1 MGESEACLNARASLE
16 DIRSLKRD
24 FEVAYDLVASSGKQ
38 DDVEKA
44 QGLKRTL
51 EAKTKAL
58 QETLAIVEAE
68 HLFDLKHQYE
78 EQMAFLK
85 KTGLVETRKE
95 TDASGAEREVSFMTG
110 IDRKAYPLPSYDTL
124 VLRLAERK
132 ELLETKADQGFVKLL
147 LVPFGMSLDQMM
159 LRFRAYLLEYKQG
172 HAAFGRT
179 SPAVADASDEPGWNP
194 LYVWEDGYKSADTN
208 GTLIYDP
215 ISFDASHTGATKAEV
230 LARQETEKDTAQ
242 GWRVLLLQGGENGKE
257 FKGIPRGGQGKTEGT
272 KTPRKDIE
280 TGTGENPIT
289 PRDYLMGQLQG
300 SGDPGSPYHGE
311 SGMTPEEW
319 IVAFMAEL
327 EETGKP
333 MDNYQNGTDSI
344 AYLTGA
350 YFTASGNVPNGYW
363 YRDDR
368 QASVSGSDP
377 DRVVERIGVRSAV
390 RV

>member
-1 MGESEACLNARASLE
+1 
-16 DIRSLKRD
+16 
-24 FEVAYDLVASSGKQ
+24 
-38 DDVEKA
+38 
-44 QGLKRTL
+44 
-51 EAKTKAL
+51 
-58 QETLAIVEAE
+58 
-68 HLFDLKHQYE
+68 
-78 EQMAFLK
+78 
-85 KTGLVETRKE
+85 
-95 TDASGAEREVSFMTG
+95 MTG

-132 ELLETKADQGFVKLL
+132 ELLETKADQGFAKLL
-147 LVPFGMSLDQMM
+147 LVPFGMSLDQMI
-159 LRFRAYLLEYKQG
+159 LKFRAYLLEYKQG

-179 SPAVADASDEPGWNP
+179 NPAVADASDEPGWNP

-208 GTLIYDP
+208 GTLVYDP
-215 ISFDASHTGATKAEV
+215 VSFDASHTGATKAEV

-242 GWRVLLLQGGENGKE
+242 GWRVLLLQGGENGKK

-272 KTPRKDIE
+272 TTPLPDIE

-333 MDNYQNGTDSI
+333 MDDYQNNTDSI
-344 AYLTGA
+344 AYLIGA
-350 YFTASGNVPNGYW
+350 YFI
-363 YRDDR
+363 
-368 QASVSGSDP
+368 ASVSVPGACWNRGSRRAHLNGNDP
-377 DRVVERIGVRSAV
+377 GSGVGNVGVRSAV